1 MSGWLL
7 KKRRKKLQGWAK
19 RWFQLSKTGILSY
32 SENPESVRCGSIQVL
47 LATISLNPSQRLIHI
62 DSGSSLFH
70 LRCATDKEFE
80 DWTTALKGFRDRE
93 YPQLL
98 EQIKIET
105 TNNKN
110 VIEKEDVNV
119 IWTQIDKGIHNADL
133 ITQRLELLK
142 SKADA
147 YIQETDDQAFSNEA
161 DAVLSIARDQK
172 SLWNDIQNSVK
183 QYLAVDIS
191 NRVPMID
198 RHNSKIKIDENNF
211 LSVAD
216 NLSPDPN
223 YEQLPYRKSIAS
235 EKFYDAES
243 IILSSDDE
251 DYGDNENVEDSD
263 DNTENEDDANDNKTS
278 QQKPMKESNIVTLMS
293 KPYNFHRRQILPA
306 PAASSG
312 VSALSI
318 FRKNIGK
325 DLSQIALPV
334 SMNEPL
340 SMLEKACEELEY
352 SELLDRAS
360 EKTDSLDRLMYVTA
374 FAISAY
380 ASSQW
385 RTDRKP
391 FNPILTETYECIRPD
406 KGFRFISEKVSHHP
420 LIIASHAESHAYK
433 YWQCTKLKSKFW
445 GKSMEFIAEGTFH
458 VHLNDKEHYTFTK
471 PSSWMRNM
479 IAGDKYLEHVGEM
492 KVVNQTSGEHAIV
505 TFKEGT
511 GGGIFSAP
519 KERNNVTAL
528 LYTADGERQKRM
540 VGKWSEALAEDI
552 DMEGRTL
559 SVIWKATMPTNPD
572 FTKKYY
578 GFSQFAIELNEITP
592 IEKGKLP
599 KTDSRLRPDQR
610 LYEEGKVEE
619 ADNEKS
625 RIEKKQRETRAL
637 LAEQGVS
644 WSPQWFILQD
654 TANMQDSD
662 QDLKDNEGVSQ
673 VWQFAGQYWNVR
685 GTGHWPENTPDL
697 W

>member
-133 ITQRLELLK
+133 LTQRLELLK
-142 SKADA
+142 SKADT
-147 YIQETDDQAFSNEA
+147 YVQETDDQAFSNEA
-161 DAVLSIARDQK
+161 DAVLSIARVQK

-183 QYLAVDIS
+183 QYLTVDIS

-263 DNTENEDDANDNKTS
+263 DSFISTTDEEDEGK
-278 QQKPMKESNIVTLMS
+278 
-293 KPYNFHRRQILPA
+293 RRGRAIKRTGLF
-306 PAASSG
+306 
-312 VSALSI
+312 LFI
-318 FRKNIGK
+318 FR
-325 DLSQIALPV
+325 
-334 SMNEPL
+334 
-340 SMLEKACEELEY
+340 Y
-352 SELLDRAS
+352 
-360 EKTDSLDRLMYVTA
+360 
-374 FAISAY
+374 
-380 ASSQW
+380 
-385 RTDRKP
+385 
-391 FNPILTETYECIRPD
+391 
-406 KGFRFISEKVSHHP
+406 
-420 LIIASHAESHAYK
+420 
-433 YWQCTKLKSKFW
+433 
-445 GKSMEFIAEGTFH
+445 
-458 VHLNDKEHYTFTK
+458 
-471 PSSWMRNM
+471 
-479 IAGDKYLEHVGEM
+479 
-492 KVVNQTSGEHAIV
+492 
-505 TFKEGT
+505 
-511 GGGIFSAP
+511 
-519 KERNNVTAL
+519 
-528 LYTADGERQKRM
+528 
-540 VGKWSEALAEDI
+540 
-552 DMEGRTL
+552 
-559 SVIWKATMPTNPD
+559 
-572 FTKKYY
+572 
-578 GFSQFAIELNEITP
+578 
-592 IEKGKLP
+592 
-599 KTDSRLRPDQR
+599 
-610 LYEEGKVEE
+610 
-619 ADNEKS
+619 
-625 RIEKKQRETRAL
+625 RE
-637 LAEQGVS
+637 
-644 WSPQWFILQD
+644 
-654 TANMQDSD
+654 
-662 QDLKDNEGVSQ
+662 
-673 VWQFAGQYWNVR
+673 
-685 GTGHWPENTPDL
+685 
-697 W
+697 